1 MAGGNGAGNSP
12 DKLNSPW
19 GIYIYNNATYIVD
32 RSNHRV
38 QKWDFGMKSTSF
50 HFHTYIWYYFH
61 IGASVATTVAGST
74 SDPGPWPY
82 QLNNPT
88 SILIDPYGFLYILDF
103 TNERI
108 QKWLPGALF
117 GTTVA
122 AADMFNPCGMAMDPL
137 GNFFVADTSFERII
151 SFGLLCRKFLDLSQ
165 SYVYSNT
172 DHVFISYLC
181 SGDNNNNGSTFK

>member
-1 MAGGNGAGNSP
+1 MGFWYEKKNEFSSS
-12 DKLNSPW
+12 D
-19 GIYIYNNATYIVD
+19 IYE
-32 RSNHRV
+32 
-38 QKWDFGMKSTSF
+38 
-50 HFHTYIWYYFH
+50 YYFH
-61 IGASVATTVAGST
+61 LGASVATTVAGST

-122 AADMFNPCGMAMDPL
+122 AADMWNPCGMAMDPL
-137 GNFFVADTSFERII
+137 GNFYVADTSFERII
-151 SFGLLCRKFLDLSQ
+151 SFGLLCRKFVDLNKF
-165 SYVYSNT
+165 YVDSKT
-172 DHVFISYLC
+172 DLVFIFSLF
-181 SGDNNNNGSTFK
+181 SGDNNDNSSTFK